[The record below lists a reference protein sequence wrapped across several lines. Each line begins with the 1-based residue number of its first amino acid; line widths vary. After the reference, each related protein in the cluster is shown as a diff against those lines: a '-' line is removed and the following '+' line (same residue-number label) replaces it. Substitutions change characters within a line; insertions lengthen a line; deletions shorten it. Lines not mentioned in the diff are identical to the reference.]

1 MLLDTGPLVAWLDGS
16 DQWHEKSVRMA
27 TGVKPPLLTCEPVL
41 TETCFLLQNQPQAID
56 EVARWLESGFI
67 RVAFSLEKRVS
78 GVFRLVAK
86 YRDMPMSLGDACL
99 VAMLESGLGDRI
111 FTLDDHFRIYRHSG
125 RRVVPVLMPD

>member
-1 MLLDTGPLVAWLDGS
+1 
-16 DQWHEKSVRMA
+16 MA